1 MGGSRGLMGPEAF
14 AQLRAM
20 VDKLL
25 SKKVDDTAEGV
36 SAALNRLSTGADTP
50 SDADYYICQYARGG
64 TSKTTYHRRPVS
76 ALWSYVKGKADAVY
90 AAKSHGHSVFD
101 VRFSPRRASAG
112 SVMPVHAG
120 FMGAGRCLSA
130 FLPPS
135 GIKLEYSND
144 GGATWLDYGTGDA
157 HKRKLA
163 SMPNPRNGYRLG
175 GPNASGALGDML
187 RVTYEPSDGRYG
199 LVQSALVWVSTNGG
213 SDLLC
218 GVETST
224 IGAKGTWVERVAR
237 VEMNGWSGPNV
248 VDLPPLTFGGYE
260 GQTGN
265 TYGWRFTFAKKAD
278 VPGKTP
284 EVCTIDL
291 YGTSVWN
298 AVNEMM
304 RTGHLYT
311 WDDEGKGHFIG
322 SADSATEAAS
332 AAKLKTARR
341 ITFEGAASGSALFDG
356 SGDVTVTLSSSA
368 QAPSF
373 LAAHPPGSI
382 YRETTGR
389 SPAAEWGGAWRLVD
403 SLDGFAWLRT
413 DSGRSDNFTAAQFLA
428 AHPVGCIFEW
438 NKAINPGA
446 VYGGTWRKTPSI
458 GAHTFERTE

>member
-25 SKKVDDTAEGV
+25 DKKVDDTAEGV
-36 SAALNRLSTGADTP
+36 SAALNRLTTGSDTP

-90 AAKSHGHSVFD
+90 ASKSHVHSAFD
-101 VRFSPRRASAG
+101 VQFSPRRASTG
-112 SVMPVHAG
+112 SVMPVHAA

-144 GGATWLDYGTGDA
+144 GGDTWLDYGTRDA

-224 IGAKGTWVERVAR
+224 MGEKGTWVERVAP
-237 VEMNGWSGPNV
+237 VEMSGWSGPNV
-248 VDLPPLTFGGYE
+248 VDLPRLTFGGFE
-260 GQTGN
+260 DQTGN

-298 AVNEMM
+298 PVNEMM

-311 WDDEGKGHFIG
+311 WDDEGNGHFIG

-332 AAKLKTARR
+332 AAKLKTPRR
-341 ITFEGAASGSALFDG
+341 ITFEGAATGSATFDG
-356 SGDVTVTLSSSA
+356 SADVTVN
-368 QAPSF
+368 
-373 LAAHPPGSI
+373 LAASA
-382 YRETTGR
+382 
-389 SPAAEWGGAWRLVD
+389 SAA
-403 SLDGFAWLRT
+403 S
-413 DSGRSDNFTAAQFLA
+413 FLA
-428 AHPVGCIFEW
+428 AHPVGCVYMTTVHT
-438 NKAINPGA
+438 NPGTL
-446 VYGGTWRKTPSI
+446 YGGTWVERPST
-458 GAHTFERTE
+458 GAFLYERTA